1 MTEEKRELIEAILQM
16 TDEQFEWFIREAEKE
31 LKTNLN

>member
-1 MTEEKRELIEAILQM
+1 MTEVRRELIETILQM

-31 LKTNLN
+31 LKTNFD